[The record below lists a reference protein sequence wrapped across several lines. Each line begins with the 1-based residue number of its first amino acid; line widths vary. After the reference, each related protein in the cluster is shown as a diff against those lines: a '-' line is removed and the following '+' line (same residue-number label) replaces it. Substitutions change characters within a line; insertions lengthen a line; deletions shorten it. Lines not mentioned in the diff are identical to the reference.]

1 MIKDVCA
8 AAASM
13 LGRPDEAAELLS
25 GDCSEELAR
34 EYLRL
39 YSLVISEIAEEYRRG
54 DEVNT
59 AAATS
64 LDGREAEFYGIS
76 GRVLAYGI
84 AAERALTEGL
94 DVAETWDTRYKS
106 SLAMCARRPVRIKP
120 RRFL

>member
-1 MIKDVCA
+1 MIKDVCS

-13 LGRPDEAAELLS
+13 LGRPDEAQELLS
-25 GDCSEELAR
+25 EDCGEELAK

-54 DEVNT
+54 EDVN

-64 LDGREAEFYGIS
+64 LNEREAEFYGIS